1 MRVNPSERLVLN
13 MLNELYK
20 LKNSLENCGVKVTKI
35 HDWIKKSANIDGLLV
50 YISKKNIES
59 IECIEKKDMSKYW
72 KIQPNNQ
79 NNFPV
84 FKLDIPLYKSKIK
97 DAKIRELVEES
108 IKNKKKQDL
117 KKLKDLVFEEKSK
130 YEKRIKAID
139 TVKNEEER
147 KGLKIQQK
155 NIEAL
160 SGRISGY
167 PKELVDDKVLPEG
180 NVITILAE
188 RLIFLYKE
196 NTYLFLEQLMDAV
209 FEAFEKGILQGKVM
223 ENIFFGIWNSKKE
236 MYEESSLLLVMENS
250 DYIKLGSKVSDAKT
264 KKVMNDI
271 FLKKSENTNTNGGT
285 KCSLSGNMVD
295 IENDKFPNPNLPII
309 GPTYLFSMNKDAE
322 CHLRYKRIS
331 STIYPVGKELLVE
344 VNSAIMHLVDSKK
357 KGKTWQAVPSIKG
370 EKSDLLL
377 VYLESKP
384 DFDVFLASLFSEA
397 TQDEQAENTFEMLSE
412 NVCKAL
418 KGINTGISGN
428 MYVIIISKLDKG
440 RNQVVL
446 NVRYDVSSVEKS
458 VKEWSEANLNYPDI
472 YLNYKKEKLNPK
484 ILFLAQFSRLFH
496 NQWIRGGTERC
507 NVIGMPLNNIYDLFI
522 GEKGVAEDAA
532 KSMLEKLLARNVSL
546 LIGLG
551 GAMWAGNAEKFKDET
566 ISSFLNGISAI
577 ALLLYKLQIRKEEY
591 MKQAPFY
598 VGRMLALA
606 DTLHKEYCGH
616 VRNGEIPPQ
625 LIGNA
630 LMSVALDNPTDGLSR
645 LSERL
650 PIYQAWAQK
659 VQGDNVGLAKW
670 VLSEMGTTANELSEL
685 QIPMQTGNVEKAQIL
700 LGYLARTKKTE

>member
-1 MRVNPSERLVLN
+1 

-20 LKNSLENCGVKVTKI
+20 LRNSLENCGIKVKQM
-35 HDWIKKSANIDGLLV
+35 HDWIKSAAKIEGLQV
-50 YISKKNIES
+50 FVGKNGIRS
-59 IECIEKKDMSKYW
+59 IEYIDKKEMSDFW
-72 KIQPNNQ
+72 KISPNNQ
-79 NNFPV
+79 NNFPI
-84 FKLDIPLYKSKIK
+84 FKFDTPIYKAKEKDVEIRKLIEENIK
-97 DAKIRELVEES
+97 D
-108 IKNKKKQDL
+108 KKKQDIKQL
-117 KKLKDLVFEEKSK
+117 KNLVFEEKND
-130 YEKRIKAID
+130 YEKKIKTINKI
-139 TVKNEEER
+139 KNEKER
-147 KGLKIQQK
+147 KELIKIQK
-155 NIEAL
+155 NIAGL
-160 SGRISGY
+160 AGRIYRY
-167 PKELVDDKVLPEG
+167 PKELIDDKILPEG
-180 NVITILAE
+180 NVLTVLAK

-196 NTYLFLEQLMDAV
+196 NTDLFLEQLINAT
-209 FEAFEKGILQGKVM
+209 FEAFEKGIIKKKNI
-223 ENIFFGIWNSKKE
+223 ESIFFGSWNKE
-236 MYEESSLLLVMENS
+236 KEKYEESSILLAMENS
-250 DYIKLGSKVSDAKT
+250 DYIKIGIKVNDTETKNAINDVLLEKSINMNKT
-264 KKVMNDI
+264 
-271 FLKKSENTNTNGGT
+271 GGV

-344 VNSAIMHLVDSKK
+344 VNSAILHLVDSKK

-397 TQDEQAENTFEMLSE
+397 TQDEQTENTFEMLSE

-428 MYVIIISKLDKG
+428 MCVIIISKLDKG

-522 GEKGVAEDAA
+522 GEKGVAEDTA
-532 KSMLEKLLARNVSL
+532 KNMLEKLLAKNVTL
-546 LIGLG
+546 LIGVG

-659 VQGDNVGLAKW
+659 VQGDDVGLAKW

-685 QIPMQTGNVEKAQIL
+685 QMPTKTGNVEKAQIL
-700 LGYLARTKKTE
+700 LGYLARAKKTE